1 VNVAQTLMVCA
12 GIAATVGVIARPSVR
27 VVQVTPQTPGLLI
40 TQGSTHGLVGPVPFE
55 VIGIALATLS
65 LASRFRSPGQS
76 NTAQV
81 RPQGQVLDTT
91 GPPGQYPPPSDAVM
105 QLLYQGKKI
114 HAIKLYREQTGA
126 SLKDAKDAVEAVE
139 GPR

>member
-1 VNVAQTLMVCA
+1 MNVAQTLVVCL
-12 GIAATVGVIARPSVR
+12 GIAATVGVTARPSVR
-27 VVQVTPQTPGLLI
+27 VVQVTPQTQGLLI
-40 TQGSTHGLVGPVPFE
+40 TQGSAHGPVSFE
-55 VIGIALATLS
+55 VIGIVLATLF
-65 LASRFRSPGQS
+65 LASRLRSPGQS

-81 RPQGQVLDTT
+81 RPQGQVLYTT
-91 GPPGQYPPPSDAVM
+91 GGPQGQYPPPSGAVM

-126 SLKDAKDAVEAVE
+126 NLKDAKDAVEAIE